1 MSGSVTKTADVADY
15 RRFLRLGAII
25 ALAWSVFQLYVAAF
39 GAPHQLVFRPM
50 HVALAT
56 ALVFVAFP
64 VVRSWRKRGAPV
76 DEADEEGG
84 EQSTSRDE
92 PMTMTVVDV
101 VLASLA
107 LAIGLFYV
115 ANTNRISERVT
126 FIDDVL
132 VIDVIVGLGLML
144 LVLEACRRVVGASLT
159 IVAGVFLAYQFFGQH
174 LPGVL
179 GHAGM
184 PLDRFIDFQA
194 LSAQGLFGV
203 PTGVA
208 ADYVFYFILFAAF
221 LEISGGGRLFI
232 DIALALTGRLKGGP
246 AKAAVVGSAMMGSI
260 NGSAVANVVSTG
272 VFTIPMMKRSGFKA
286 RFAAGVEAMA
296 STGGQLL
303 PPIMGA
309 GAFVMAQM
317 LGMPYSDVVIAAI
330 IPAVLYFLSGFLMVD
345 KVARRDDIR
354 PIDAGDRIGFHDISR
369 RIHLLIPL
377 VYLTYLILSGR
388 SLMASAFQAVIAVVI
403 VAFFRRATWFTPHKI
418 LVALEMGAR
427 RSVNVALPCAVAGIV
442 VGVITQTNLG
452 LRFTEL
458 VLAMSGGH
466 LIPALLLVM
475 IGTIILGMGMPTTS
489 AYIMAA
495 VLMAPPLA
503 EVGVPTLAAH
513 LFIFYFACLSMITP
527 PVALASFA
535 AAGIARSKIFP
546 TSIQA
551 FVVSLA
557 AYIVPFAF
565 VMSPELLLQGGDIWR
580 IVWFTGTAAF
590 GIYLLAATVIGY
602 EAGRISVGERVLT
615 FALAIALVY
624 PGMLVSACAG
634 AVAAVYIAARHVR
647 ARRRGANR
655 APESEDHLNHPNIKE
670 TTDAH

>member
-1 MSGSVTKTADVADY
+1 MTMKKINFADY
-15 RRFLRLGAII
+15 RRYLRLGAII

-64 VVRSWRKRGAPV
+64 FMPSWRKRGAPV
-76 DEADEEGG
+76 DDADEEGG
-84 EQSTSRDE
+84 EKSTPRDE
-92 PMTMTVVDV
+92 PMTMTVIDV
-101 VLASLA
+101 ILAGVA

-115 ANTNRISERVT
+115 ANTARISERVT

-144 LVLEACRRVVGASLT
+144 LVLEACRRVVGSSLA
-159 IVAGVFLAYQFFGQH
+159 IVALVFLAYQFFGHH

-179 GHAGM
+179 GHAAL
-184 PLDRFIDFQA
+184 PLDRFIDLQA
-194 LSAQGLFGV
+194 LSTQGLFGV

-272 VFTIPMMKRSGFKA
+272 VFTIPMMRRAGFKA

-317 LGMPYSDVVIAAI
+317 LGMPYSDVVVAAI
-330 IPAVLYFLSGFLMVD
+330 IPAALYFLSGFLMVD
-345 KVARRDDIR
+345 KTARRDDIQA
-354 PIDAGDRIGFHDISR
+354 IDDGDRIGFREISR

-388 SLMASAFQAVIAVVI
+388 SLMASAFQAVIAVVV
-403 VAFFRRATWFTPHKI
+403 VAFFRRGTWFTPHKI
-418 LVALEMGAR
+418 LLALEMGAR

-475 IGTIILGMGMPTTS
+475 VGTIILGMGMPTTS

-503 EVGVPTLAAH
+503 EIGVPTLAAH

-535 AAGIARSKIFP
+535 AAGIARSKIFA

-551 FVVSLA
+551 FILSLA

-565 VMSPELLLQGGDIWR
+565 VLSPELLLQGGDVWR
-580 IVWFTGTAAF
+580 IIWFTGTAAV
-590 GIYLLAATVIGY
+590 GIYMLATAVVGY
-602 EAGRISVGERVLT
+602 EAGQIAVIERV
-615 FALAIALVY
+615 FALALAVALIY
-624 PGMLVSACAG
+624 PGMLVSACAAG
-634 AVAAVYIAARHVR
+634 LAAIYIIARHVR
-647 ARRRGANR
+647 ARRRA
-655 APESEDHLNHPNIKE
+655 ASSLNDAADQITNFNTKE
-670 TTDAH
+670 TTDVH